1 MGAASATPAGACLM
15 PQVEAVP
22 NAEAMD
28 WSDYWMDAAAA
39 TEGNMAYT
47 KFLFSWEGDHLE
59 WIKLGAAVAL
69 C

>member
-39 TEGNMAYT
+39 TEEENGWR
-47 KFLFSWEGDHLE
+47 L
-59 WIKLGAAVAL
+59 IKLSSRLLCAAARV
-69 C
+69 